1 MADWTE
7 LDTNGLLPGEP
18 LTSAKALAFFENPVA
33 MAEGAVNAPRNVL
46 KSIERIAAGAFTR
59 ATRSDS
65 FNQSQVRVILELG
78 LLQIGTVRVAFTSSQ
93 SASKTIVRRRA
104 GSNTTLVSGTGS
116 LSVDASVIPGDLIT
130 CTGTA
135 ANIPVNTSFTATFST
150 NGENLWP
157 AGGNGGV
164 VVNNDV

>member
-1 MADWTE
+1 MADWVF
-7 LDTNGLLPGEP
+7 DTDSFLPGEP
-18 LTSAKALAFFENPVA
+18 LTSAKALTLLENPVA

-46 KSIERIAAGAFTR
+46 KSIERISAGAFTR

-65 FNQSQVRVILELG
+65 FNLASVGVVLELG
-78 LLQIGTVRVAFTSSQ
+78 LLQIGTVRVAFTSESG
-93 SASKTIVRRRA
+93 ASKTIVRRRA

-135 ANIPVNTSFTATFST
+135 FNRGPDTSFTATFST